1 MNRTIIQLF
10 HLPQIRYLFHTVLM
24 LFHVSLCDFYF
35 RIWSNFYEHWR
46 KKTYKNHPEGADKAF
61 YQSSWVLVESWFLL
75 SLLWIVFS
83 PTHSDSFHLH
93 SAFQKTCLST
103 NLLVFRAENRQA
115 FSSFLT
121 HVVLEMKRKEQ
132 KFIRHLGE
140 SEILISVHSVS
151 LYLFL
156 YFLCF
161 RLQIERD
168 KGSNLAFMFRLPFAA
183 GRVFSI
189 SMLDTLLYQVGK
201 PEADFWGWTSR

>member
-1 MNRTIIQLF
+1 M
-10 HLPQIRYLFHTVLM
+10 
-24 LFHVSLCDFYF
+24 
-35 RIWSNFYEHWR
+35 
-46 KKTYKNHPEGADKAF
+46 
-61 YQSSWVLVESWFLL
+61 
-75 SLLWIVFS
+75 FS

-201 PEADFWGWTSR
+201 PEADFWG